1 MAGQRTGLGGMGG
14 PAREQP
20 RQERSRLRR
29 EALVRAALELI
40 AEEGPGAVTHR
51 RVAARAGLPGATTGY
66 FFGSVQDLVDE
77 ALALQVHDRISEF
90 GPMLEQALAARPTLD
105 ELLRLI
111 ATTAAR
117 SRTAVIAQFQLY
129 LDAGRRPELEGP
141 VTQAVEQFEALA
153 ARVLR
158 ACGAVDPEEAAGQIV
173 AMIDGFLLHRL
184 GRPRSR
190 AVEANSLHQALRA
203 LTLSHVAGPERDA
216 AERVLQQRV
225 GP

>member
-1 MAGQRTGLGGMGG
+1 MGG

-190 AVEANSLHQALRA
+190 AVEADSLHQALRA

>member
-153 ARVLR
+153 ARVLL

>member
-1 MAGQRTGLGGMGG
+1 MGN

-40 AEEGPGAVTHR
+40 AEQGPSAVTHR
-51 RVAARAGLPGATTGY
+51 GVAARAGLPGATTGY
-66 FFGSVQDLVDE
+66 FFASVQDLIDE

-90 GPMLEQALAARPTLD
+90 GPLLDNALATRPTLD
-105 ELLRLI
+105 DVLWLI

-141 VTQAVEQFEALA
+141 VTQALEQFEALA

-158 ACGAVDPEEAAGQIV
+158 ACGAVDPDAAAEQIV

-184 GRPRSR
+184 GRPRTR
-190 AVEANSLHQALRA
+190 AAEADSLHHALRA
-203 LTLSHVAGPERDA
+203 LTLSHLAGPDRDA
-216 AERVLQQRV
+216 ADQLLQRRV

>member
-1 MAGQRTGLGGMGG
+1 MGG

-40 AEEGPGAVTHR
+40 AEQGPAAVTHR
-51 RVAARAGLPGATTGY
+51 KVAARADLPGATTGY
-66 FFGSVQDLVDE
+66 FFASVQDLIDE
-77 ALALQVHDRISEF
+77 ALALQVRDRIAEF
-90 GPMLEQALAARPTLD
+90 GPMFENALAERPTLD

-111 ATTAAR
+111 AVTAAR

-141 VTQAVEQFEALA
+141 VTEALEQFEALA
-153 ARVLR
+153 VRVLR

-184 GRPRSR
+184 GRPRTR
-190 AVEANSLHQALRA
+190 AVEADSLHRALRA
-203 LTLSHVAGPERDA
+203 LTLSHLAGPERDA
-216 AERVLQQRV
+216 ADRLLQRRV
-225 GP
+225 GPEPE